1 MRLQK
6 ILILS
11 VLLCLCQQ
19 ARGVDSF
26 IVEDIRVEGLER
38 ISEGTVFNYLPVQ
51 IGDRFDL
58 NRSADAIRAL
68 FKPGFFKDVR
78 LSQVGNVLVVT
89 VVERPAIASIELK
102 GNKDLKS
109 DDLLKALKD
118 IGLKEG
124 QVFNRQT
131 LDKVE
136 QELRRQYFS
145 RGKYAVKVDSKVTS
159 LKRNRVA
166 IEINISEGTVARIR
180 QINIVGNQ
188 VFQES
193 ELLDL
198 FEIGASNLLSFYTK
212 NDQYSKQKLSADLER
227 LRSHYLDRGHINF
240 TIESTQVSI
249 TPDKKEIY
257 ITVNIKEGPVFALDE
272 VRLSG
277 NLVVDPDQLI
287 PLVQTNPGDIFS
299 RKSATETSQAITER
313 LGDEGYAF
321 ANVNMVPDINTEKRT
336 VKLTFF
342 VDPGKRV
349 FVRRV
354 NIKGNTKTRDEVVRR
369 ELRQMEAAWASTS
382 KIERSKTRLERLGYF
397 ETVNVE
403 TPAVPDTPDQIDVDY
418 AVEEK
423 SAGNL
428 SAGVGFSQVQ
438 GLIVNA
444 SVIQDN
450 VLGTGKRINF
460 TFNNSSVTTIY
471 QLGYLN
477 PYFTLDGIS
486 SGYNI
491 SYIATNGQQANIS
504 RYSNNEFVAG
514 LNFGIPLNE
523 FDSLRLNL
531 DFKRTRINT
540 FSNSPCEIRSSFANG
555 ANNPICGT
563 PVLDSSGNQ
572 VFTPVLDSSGNPVL
586 DSNGTP
592 VVTPVITPR
601 IIGFVDEN
609 GDTFTSFP
617 IAIGWSHDTRDKAVF
632 ATEGGVQSLQA
643 LATIPGLK
651 LEYYKV
657 SYRTQYFFPI
667 ASDFTLSLNAD
678 LGYGNSYGKIKGLP
692 FFENFYAGGPQS
704 VRGFLA
710 NTLGPLDSNRTP
722 FGGNTKVVGSAELYF
737 PVPFAGELE
746 SVRLAGFVDAG
757 NVFDNSISLSGLRY
771 AAGLSAEWLSP
782 FGALKVSV
790 AQPFN
795 QQPGDRIQ
803 RFQFSFG
810 SGF

>member
-1 MRLQK
+1 M
-6 ILILS
+6 
-11 VLLCLCQQ
+11 LCLGRQ
-19 ARGVDSF
+19 AWAADSF
-26 IVEDIRVEGLER
+26 IVEDIRVEGLQR

-58 NRSADAIRAL
+58 NRSAEAIRAL
-68 FKPGFFKDVR
+68 FKTGFFKDVR
-78 LSQVGNVLVVT
+78 LSRFDNVLLVT

-109 DDLLKALKD
+109 EDLLKALKD
-118 IGLKEG
+118 IGLQEG
-124 QVFNRQT
+124 QVFNRQI

-145 RGKYAVKVDSKVTS
+145 RGKYAVKVDSTVTPLS
-159 LKRNRVA
+159 RNRVA
-166 IEINISEGTVARIR
+166 VEIKLSEGTVARIS

-188 VFQES
+188 VFEES
-193 ELLDL
+193 KLTDL
-198 FEIGASNLLSFYTK
+198 FELSTPDLLSFYTK

-227 LRSHYLDRGHINF
+227 LRSFYLDRGHINF

-257 ITVNIKEGPVFALDE
+257 ITVNIKEGPVFTLDE

-277 NLVVDPDQLI
+277 KLVVNPDQLI
-287 PLVQTNPGDIFS
+287 PLVTTHPGDIFS
-299 RKSATETSQAITER
+299 RKLATETSQAISER
-313 LGDEGYAF
+313 LGDEGYTF
-321 ANVNMVPDINTEKRT
+321 ANVNMVPDINAKAQT
-336 VKLTFF
+336 VDLTFF

-349 FVRRV
+349 YVRRV
-354 NIKGNTKTRDEVVRR
+354 NIKGNTKTRDEVIRR
-369 ELRQMEAAWASTS
+369 ELRQMEATWASTK

-397 ETVNVE
+397 EEANVE
-403 TPAVPDTPDQIDVDY
+403 TPAVPDTADQIDVDY
-418 AVEEK
+418 TVQER

-428 SAGVGFSQVQ
+428 SAGVGFSQTQ
-438 GLIVNA
+438 GLIINA
-444 SVIQDN
+444 SVTQDN

-460 TFNNSSVTTIY
+460 TFNNSSITTIY

-491 SYIATNGQQANIS
+491 SYISTNGQQANIS
-504 RYSNNEFVAG
+504 RYATDAFEAG

-531 DFKRTRINT
+531 DFKQTKIKT
-540 FSNSPCEIRSSFANG
+540 FGNSPCEIKSSLADG
-555 ANNPICGT
+555 TYNPLCGT
-563 PVLDSSGNQ
+563 PVLEPDGK
-572 VFTPVLDSSGNPVL
+572 TPRKNAD
-586 DSNGTP
+586 GTP
-592 VVTPVITPR
+592 VVTPR
-601 IIGFVDEN
+601 IIGFVDDN
-609 GDTFTSFP
+609 GDNFTSFP
-617 IAIGWSHDTRDKAVF
+617 IAIGWSHDSRDKAVF
-632 ATEGGVQSLQA
+632 ATDGGAQSLQA

-651 LEYYKV
+651 LEYYKI
-657 SYRTQYFFPI
+657 SYRAQYFFPI
-667 ASDFTLSLNAD
+667 ASDFTVSLSGD
-678 LGYGNSYGKIKGLP
+678 LGYGNSYGKTYGLP

-704 VRGFLA
+704 VRGYQA
-710 NTLGPLDSNRTP
+710 NTLGPRDSTRIP

-737 PVPFAGELE
+737 PVPFAGELK
-746 SVRLAGFVDAG
+746 SVRLAGFIDVG
-757 NVFDNSISLSGLRY
+757 NVFANNISLGGLRY
-771 AAGLSAEWLSP
+771 SAGLSAEWLSP

-790 AQPFN
+790 AEPFG
-795 QQPGDRIQ
+795 QQIGDRIQ